1 MGAETLRGRWAHD
14 EAAYGAAIRLD
25 SPLAV
30 ETIALSGVDFV
41 LLDQQHGLFGDALLL
56 PMLHA
61 VGRSD
66 AAVVVRVPDNSV
78 SAIQRVLD
86 AGADGVI
93 VPMVETVEEATRAAR
108 ALAFGPTGLRS
119 FGSTRIKHLPGG
131 ADRDVICLAMI
142 ETPTGVQNAREIM
155 AVPGIDG
162 AFVGPND
169 LALGLGLERS
179 SGLHSEQLRSS
190 VDAIATACRD
200 NGKIVGGTGA
210 PAEMKDLGYRFISVG
225 GDHLFL
231 EAGLKKALAPI
242 TDVLAARRGDED
254 GQR

>member
-1 MGAETLRGRWAHD
+1 MSAERLRRLWAGD
-14 EAAYGAAIRLD
+14 EPTYGSAIRLD

-30 ETIALSGVDFV
+30 EIIALSGVDFV

-61 VGRSD
+61 IGGSE
-66 AAVVVRVPDNSV
+66 AAAIVRVPANSV
-78 SAIQRVLD
+78 WAIQRVLD

-93 VPMVETVEEATRAAR
+93 VPMVETAEEATQAAR
-108 ALAFGPTGLRS
+108 SLAFGPSGLRS

-131 ADRDVICLAMI
+131 ADRDVVCLAMI
-142 ETPTGVQNAREIM
+142 ETPLGVQNAQEIM

-179 SGLHSEQLRSS
+179 SGLHSEQLRTS
-190 VDAIATACRD
+190 VDAIVSACQD
-200 NGKIVGGTGA
+200 NGKIVGGTGV
-210 PAEMKDLGYRFISVG
+210 PAEMKELGYRFISVG

-231 EAGLKKALAPI
+231 EAGLKEAVAPI
-242 TDVLAARRGDED
+242 AAVLAERRSAAD
-254 GQR
+254 GNW